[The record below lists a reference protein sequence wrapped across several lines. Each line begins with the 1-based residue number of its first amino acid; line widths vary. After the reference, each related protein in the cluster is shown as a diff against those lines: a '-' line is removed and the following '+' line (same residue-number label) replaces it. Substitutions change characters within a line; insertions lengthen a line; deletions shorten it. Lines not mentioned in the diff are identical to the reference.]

1 MNFENKVELAKN
13 DPILG
18 QIIERCQNP
27 VFNST
32 KNVFHDLMSCVVE
45 QQIHY
50 RSTKKIFSKAIERAD
65 IEILT
70 IDNFYRFEKES
81 LPHLNLAMGKYETM
95 MMFAEY
101 WSNNSNDFNSLTNEE
116 VISALSSIKG
126 IGKWTIDMILLFTLE
141 RSDIFPFDDFHL
153 KQIMIAVYNLDAKSK
168 LKAQMIK
175 ISENWKAEKS
185 LAVLFLLEWKK
196 QRYSKRKINF

>member
-1 MNFENKVELAKN
+1 MNFENKIELAKN

-18 QIIERCQNP
+18 QIIENSQNP
-27 VFNST
+27 AFNST
-32 KNVFHDLMSCVVE
+32 NNVFHDLMSCVVE

-50 RSTKKIFSKAIERAD
+50 RSTKKIFSKAIERAG

-70 IDNFYRFEKES
+70 CDNFYRFEKES

-101 WSNNSNDFNSLTNEE
+101 WSNNSSDFNSLNNEE

-153 KQIMIAVYNLDAKSK
+153 KQIMIDVYNLDPKSK

-175 ISENWKAEKS
+175 ISENWRAEKS
-185 LAVLFLLEWKK
+185 LAVLFLLQWKK
-196 QRYSKRKINF
+196 QKYLKS